1 MKKIWKWTA
10 AAMAVGI
17 CACNFAVPSVLAKT
31 EDSSSNAYLCDEG
44 DFLSDS
50 EFQKAMDE
58 LQATADETG
67 MNVAVWIGSTQIGD
81 GSDEDTV
88 AFCDDHYDELYGINT
103 DGVFL
108 YLDMSDE
115 YSLYDYLSTSGKGQF
130 YYTNSEDYNRVGTI
144 ISEVEEELPR
154 GEEDLPS
161 AVHVFCHDLK
171 YYYEAGAPGNVYPGT
186 SASTDTVFLCDE
198 GNNLN
203 SEEFQKVFSEMQST
217 SDEIGMNVAVWIG
230 STQIGDGSDEDTVAF
245 CDDHYDELYGINTDG
260 VFLYLD
266 MSDEYS
272 LYDYL
277 STSGKGQFYYTNSE
291 DYNRVGTIISEV
303 EEELPRGE
311 EDLPSAVHVF
321 CHDLEYYYQS
331 GVPSDTYYVYNA
343 DTGKYQYLENGTLK
357 EAKKLPEEYTAVC
370 SWGTIVIFSVLIGL
384 IAGGISLL
392 SIRNRYKFKTAGS
405 MQNYLVANEVQY
417 RKRTDQFLRTYTTR
431 TKISSESSGGGGGGG
446 GSSHSSSSGGSHGG
460 GGGHR

>member
-67 MNVAVWIGSTQIGD
+67 MNVAVWIGSTQVGD
-81 GSDEDTV
+81 CSDEDTV

-115 YSLYDYLSTSGKGQF
+115 D
-130 YYTNSEDYNRVGTI
+130 
-144 ISEVEEELPR
+144 
-154 GEEDLPS
+154 
-161 AVHVFCHDLK
+161 
-171 YYYEAGAPGNVYPGT
+171 
-186 SASTDTVFLCDE
+186 
-198 GNNLN
+198 
-203 SEEFQKVFSEMQST
+203 
-217 SDEIGMNVAVWIG
+217 
-230 STQIGDGSDEDTVAF
+230 
-245 CDDHYDELYGINTDG
+245 
-260 VFLYLD
+260 
-266 MSDEYS
+266 S

-343 DTGKYQYLENGTLK
+343 DTGKYQYLENDTLK

-405 MQNYLVANEVQY
+405 MQNYLVASEVQY